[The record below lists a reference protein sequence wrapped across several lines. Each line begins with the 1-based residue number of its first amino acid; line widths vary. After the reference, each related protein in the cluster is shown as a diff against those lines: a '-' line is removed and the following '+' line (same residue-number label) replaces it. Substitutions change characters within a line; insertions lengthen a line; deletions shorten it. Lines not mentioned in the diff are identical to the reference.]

1 LSAKII
7 APAHTIFRRQQVAG
21 LFDRCQVL
29 AGRFGELSSSALIAE
44 MNGLVA
50 QLPAS
55 LSRADQIIFSAVLG
69 NLLARLVRV
78 AGIDGRADVTR
89 GFLNLADAGPTM
101 DNWRVRWFCTT
112 ECCAAVLPMDITRNE
127 YRTVDDRVTRMLG
140 LVQTQYVDPRLTM
153 RQVAQTV
160 NLCPS
165 HAARMLKQQTG
176 CGFLTHLHR
185 CRIVLARRLLDE
197 ARLSIKEIGAAVGYA
212 YASQFSRHFKLECGE
227 TPLAFRTSR
236 SRRLSA

>member
-1 LSAKII
+1 LNAKNI
-7 APAHTIFRRQQVAG
+7 APAHTIFERRQVAD

-29 AGRFGELSSSALIAE
+29 AGRFGEFSSSVLMAE

-55 LSRADQIIFSAVLG
+55 LRRADQIILSAVLW

-78 AGIDGRADVTR
+78 AGIDEHAGVAR

-101 DNWRVRWFCTT
+101 DSWRVQWFRTT
-112 ECCAAVLPMDITRNE
+112 ECCAAVLPIDIDRDE
-127 YRTVDDRVTRMLG
+127 YQIVDDRVTRMLG
-140 LVQTQYVDPRLTM
+140 LVQTQYGDSSLTM

-176 CGFLTHLHR
+176 CGFVTHLHR
-185 CRIVLARRLLDE
+185 RRIGLARQLLDQ
-197 ARLSIKEIGAAVGYA
+197 ARLRIKEIAAAVGYA
-212 YASQFSRHFKLECGE
+212 SASEFSRHFKLECGE

-236 SRRLSA
+236 SRGLSH